1 MPLLLKFHGA
11 LDEVLGSCSF
21 VRFKPSGRTYAIDCG
36 LAQRPD
42 PFAEPATPAN
52 LPDDCRI
59 DSLDGLFITHAH
71 GDHVGALIQWLEA
84 GFRGRI
90 YCTAETSR
98 LALIACEDQAAN
110 EFGDDSRRVSRV
122 RELLKDALERFVPCV
137 PGVMLQVEPGLT
149 VECFPTSHILGS
161 VAFRFSADSS
171 EGKSATV
178 MFSGDIGP
186 VERSDETGSMTPA
199 RAQPPASDYVV
210 SEATYGDS
218 LPRSDGSRS
227 CPRRLQKLT
236 QVLERGLCEGAKSKI
251 FFPAFSLQRSHDL
264 FLDICHLLLFHRS
277 KIGLRDGLI
286 PRVYLDSNLA
296 RDYLREYLAFYEVGL
311 LAGSSF
317 INGSAALLQSAGG
330 TSEQGLDLLRSL
342 LGMETKSLPA
352 LIRSPGARGGL
363 PIEVCWGPPPEGA
376 LGPYVVIC
384 GKGATNGARILH
396 YLSRHLVDPDA
407 TFVLTGF
414 VPSRSPGKDLQR
426 IDSAKSQEER
436 VKLKVRLPGDPRIGT
451 EPLEIPAL
459 SVRSSF
465 DDISAYYSGHA
476 DRLSVCR
483 YVLADDGSTAPSL
496 KGVFLVHGDR
506 DARAGLGRTLRE
518 EARNHG
524 VEELKV
530 HLPLPGQGWFDCGA
544 DDWAQPVSVE
554 IGLSLNVPISVPA
567 QELGELIK
575 SQFGICSWTIGPADE
590 WLLEIEAS
598 SAASHTRID
607 LKEHNTEHLRLSA
620 KTKYRDF
627 RRLAD
632 LRPVFF
638 RWREVI
644 NAIGLDKPDYFA
656 GHKFIRSDVHYAEFE
671 RECIPHVEQCGQRI
685 GGFIVAGKK
694 AFSSETLCDL
704 ETLLTPHVKLFVFD
718 SPYVSEKL
726 NRLLFNNPANR
737 LTPRSA
743 YYIPVGV
750 SKPAVALPSELDA
763 ASVAVLLRAIEADR
777 ELIEARSI
785 AIPSDSVRMT
795 LPTKPGQREDN
806 DVPHPARSEVPQDDY
821 EGMYPQQCVDFVVE
835 KVSRRKGGGEALY
848 VILRRVGTR
857 ATGILHR
864 SNFGPKGFLDD
875 EGAKIRAYVVT
886 VDPPARSL
894 QLSLIEPAGEAMS
907 PASRAEAFG
916 RRTGTIS
923 WAEMAQELGVSFD
936 TLRGLVSD
944 HFKKLADGPSDIS
957 ASGVIPVG
965 YELQIFDALTREIEA
980 GMSRERSRPPVTEGF
995 TFRKMGLQLGS
1006 EWNVDHILGAAA
1018 FFASRQ
1024 HCRSVGLAVLES
1036 NPFKIE
1042 EALFPMEIR
1051 EEFYALCHSAS
1062 ANGWKDVGEIHFSAD
1077 EAAMPDH
1084 SAYALRELAEAWSVP
1099 LSELVGCAARAG
1111 IALTDDKFVGKAD
1124 AFKLREALPV

>member
-36 LAQRPD
+36 LAQRPY
-42 PFAEPATPAN
+42 PLAEPAAPAN

-59 DSLDGLFITHAH
+59 ENLDGLFITHAH

-84 GFRGRI
+84 GFRGTI

-98 LALIACEDQAAN
+98 LALIACEDQATN
-110 EFGDDSRRVSRV
+110 EFGDESRRVSHI
-122 RELLKDALERFVPCV
+122 RELLKDVLERFVPCV
-137 PGVMLQVEPGLT
+137 PGVMLQVEPGLR
-149 VECFPTSHILGS
+149 VESFPTSHILGS

-178 MFSGDIGP
+178 LFSGDIGP

-296 RDYLREYLAFYEVGL
+296 RDYLREYLAFYEDGL
-311 LAGSSF
+311 LAGSTF
-317 INGSAALLQSAGG
+317 INGNSALLQSAGG
-330 TSEQGLDLLRSL
+330 TSEQGLGLLRSL
-342 LGMETKSLPA
+342 LGMETKGVPA
-352 LIRSPGARGGL
+352 LIRSPGNHGGL
-363 PIEVCWGPPPEGA
+363 PMEVCWGPPPEGA

-396 YLSRHLVDPDA
+396 YLRRHLVDPDA

-426 IDSAKSQEER
+426 IDSAKSHEER
-436 VKLKVRLPGDPRIGT
+436 AKLKVRLPGDPRIGT
-451 EPLEIPAL
+451 EPMEIPAL

-465 DDISAYYSGHA
+465 EDISAYYSGHA

-483 YVLADDGSTAPSL
+483 YVLADGGSTAASL
-496 KGVFLVHGDR
+496 KGVFLIHGDR

-575 SQFGICSWTIGPADE
+575 SQFGISSWTTGPANE

-607 LKEHNTEHLRLSA
+607 LKEHNSEHLRLFA

-656 GHKFIRSDVHYAEFE
+656 GHKFIRNDSHYAEFE
-671 RECIPHVEQCGQRI
+671 RACLPHVDHRGQRLA
-685 GGFIVAGKK
+685 GFIVAGKK
-694 AFSSETLCDL
+694 AFASDVLKDL
-704 ETLLTPHVKLFVFD
+704 ELLLTPHVRLFVFD

-737 LTPRSA
+737 LTPKSA
-743 YYIPVGV
+743 YYIAVGL
-750 SKPAVALPSELDA
+750 SKPALALPSEFDA
-763 ASVAVLLRAIEADR
+763 ASVAVLLKAIEADR
-777 ELIEARSI
+777 ELIESRSI
-785 AIPSDSVRMT
+785 AIPSDSVRT
-795 LPTKPGQREDN
+795 SPSSNSGPRQDED
-806 DVPHPARSEVPQDDY
+806 VSFSARSEVPQTDY
-821 EGMYPQQCVDFVVE
+821 EGMYPRQRVGFLVE
-835 KVSRRKGGGEALY
+835 KIHRRKRVGETLY

-864 SNFGPKGFLDD
+864 SNFGPQGFPYE
-875 EGAKIRAYVVT
+875 EGATITAYVMT
-886 VDPPARSL
+886 VDPPTRSL
-894 QLSLIEPAGEAMS
+894 QLSLIAPAGEAMS

-916 RRTGTIS
+916 RRTGTMS
-923 WAEMAQELGVSFD
+923 WAEMADELGVPFD

-944 HFKKLADGPSDIS
+944 HFKKLADGPSCIS
-957 ASGVIPVG
+957 ADGVITAG
-965 YELQIFDALTREIEA
+965 YELQIFESLTREIEA
-980 GMSRERSRPPVTEGF
+980 GMSRERSRSPLEEGF
-995 TFRKMGLQLGS
+995 TFRKMGLELGS
-1006 EWNVDHILGAAA
+1006 EWNVDHILGAAG

-1024 HCRSVGLAVLES
+1024 HCRSVGLTVLES
-1036 NPFKIE
+1036 NPSGIE
-1042 EALFPMEIR
+1042 EALFPLEIK

-1062 ANGWKDVGEIHFSAD
+1062 ANGWKDVGEACSSAD

-1099 LSELVGCAARAG
+1099 LSELAGCAARAG
-1111 IALTDDKFVGKAD
+1111 IALTDDKFVGKAE
-1124 AFKLREALPV
+1124 AFKLREALPG

>member
-21 VRFKPSGRTYAIDCG
+21 IRFKPSGRTYAIDCG
-36 LAQRPD
+36 LAQRQD
-42 PFAEPATPAN
+42 PLAEPATPAN
-52 LPDDCRI
+52 LPHDCRI
-59 DSLDGLFITHAH
+59 ENMDGLFVTHAH

-98 LALIACEDQAAN
+98 LVLIACEDQAAN
-110 EFGDDSRRVSRV
+110 EFGDDPRRVSHV
-122 RELLKDALERFVPCV
+122 RQLLKDAIERFVPCV
-137 PGVMLQVEPGLT
+137 PGVMLQVEPGLAL
-149 VECFPTSHILGS
+149 ECFPTSHIFGS
-161 VAFRFSADSS
+161 VAFRFSADSG
-171 EGKSATV
+171 EGNPVTV
-178 MFSGDIGP
+178 LFSGDIGP

-199 RAQPPASDYVV
+199 RAQPPASDYVIA
-210 SEATYGDS
+210 EATYGD
-218 LPRSDGSRS
+218 LPPRADSSRS
-227 CPRRLQKLT
+227 CSRRLQKLT
-236 QVLERGLCEGAKSKI
+236 QLLERGLCEGSKSKM

-277 KIGLRDGLI
+277 RIGLRDGLI
-286 PRVYLDSNLA
+286 PRVYLDSSLA
-296 RDYLREYLAFYEVGL
+296 RDFLREYLAFYENGL
-311 LAGSSF
+311 LAGSAF
-317 INGSAALLQSAGG
+317 INGNAALLQSAGG

-342 LGMETKSLPA
+342 LGMESKSMPA
-352 LIRSPGARGGL
+352 LIRSPGTRGGL
-363 PIEVCWGPPPEGA
+363 PIEVCWGQPPEGA
-376 LGPYVVIC
+376 IGPYVVIC

-396 YLSRHLVDPDA
+396 YLRRHLVDPDA

-414 VPSRSPGKDLQR
+414 VPSRSPGQDLQR

-436 VKLKVRLPGDPRIGT
+436 AKLKVRLPGDPRIGT
-451 EPLEIPAL
+451 EPMEVSAL

-483 YVLADDGSTAPSL
+483 YVLADDGSAAPSL

-506 DARAGLGRTLRE
+506 DARAGLSRTLRE
-518 EARNHG
+518 EARNHRG
-524 VEELKV
+524 DELKV
-530 HLPLPGQGWFDCGA
+530 HLPLSGQGWYDCGE

-575 SQFGICSWTIGPADE
+575 SQFGICSWTVGTDEE
-590 WLLEIEAS
+590 WLLEVEAS
-598 SAASHTRID
+598 SAASHTRIE
-607 LKEHNTEHLRLSA
+607 LKGHSSEHLRLFA
-620 KTKYRDF
+620 KTTYRDF
-627 RRLAD
+627 RCLAD

-656 GHKFIRSDVHYAEFE
+656 GHKFVRSDVHYAEFE
-671 RECIPHVEQCGQRI
+671 RACIPHVEQCGQRI

-726 NRLLFNNPANR
+726 NRQLFHNPANR
-737 LTPRSA
+737 LTPKSA
-743 YYIPVGV
+743 YYIPVGI

-763 ASVAVLLRAIEADR
+763 ASVAVILKAIEADR
-777 ELIEARSI
+777 ELTEARSI
-785 AIPSDSVRMT
+785 AIPSDTARTT
-795 LPTKPGQREDN
+795 LPTKPGQKEDN
-806 DVPHPARSEVPQDDY
+806 DVPRSARSEVPQEDY
-821 EGMYPQQCVDFVVE
+821 EGMYPQQCLDFLVE
-835 KVSRRKGGGEALY
+835 KIHRRKRVGETLY
-848 VILRRVGTR
+848 VTLRRVGTR

-864 SNFGPKGFLDD
+864 SNFGPKGFLDE

-886 VDPPARSL
+886 VEPTTRSL
-894 QLSLIEPAGEAMS
+894 QLSLIEPVGEAMS
-907 PASRAEAFG
+907 PTSRAEAFG

-957 ASGVIPVG
+957 ANGVIPAG

-980 GMSRERSRPPVTEGF
+980 GMSRERSRPPVAEGF
-995 TFRKMGLQLGS
+995 TFGKMGLALGS

-1024 HCRSVGLAVLES
+1024 DCRSVGLAVLES
-1036 NPFKIE
+1036 NPSKVE
-1042 EALFPMEIR
+1042 EALFPLEIR

-1062 ANGWKDVGEIHFSAD
+1062 ANGWKDVRGIHFSAD

-1084 SAYALRELAEAWSVP
+1084 SAYALSELAEAWSVP
-1099 LSELVGCAARAG
+1099 LSELLGYASRVG
-1111 IALTDDKFVGKAD
+1111 IALSDDKFVGKAD
-1124 AFKLREALPV
+1124 ALKLREALPG